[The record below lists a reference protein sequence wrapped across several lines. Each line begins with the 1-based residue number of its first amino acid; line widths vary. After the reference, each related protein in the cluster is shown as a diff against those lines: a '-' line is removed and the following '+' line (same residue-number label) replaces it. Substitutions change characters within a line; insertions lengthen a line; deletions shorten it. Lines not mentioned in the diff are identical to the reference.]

1 MRVLLVHPSALL
13 YSEVYLRLEPL
24 GLECVAAA
32 CRDAGHEVRIL
43 DLQIFNHTDFDQELR
58 QFRPDVL
65 GFGLNYLANI
75 PEAID
80 LSKKAKD
87 TLKDVYVIF
96 GGHSVSFVAD
106 EVLKHG
112 DGALDAVVKGEG
124 EITVPALLANLPGN
138 VDGTPGVITA
148 RVSGPRAEML
158 ADLNII
164 RPARDLTRKR
174 RKYFIGELDPCAS
187 IEFSRGCP
195 WDCSF
200 CSAWTF
206 YGRSYRTADP
216 AKIAEEMA
224 SIKEPNVFIVDD
236 VAFIY
241 PEHGMAIAD
250 EMEKLGVKKRFYLET
265 RCDVLI
271 KNKEVFARWAKMGLT
286 YMFLGLESLDGE
298 QLKQFRKRITPN
310 QNFEALDIAR
320 KLKIEV
326 AINLIT
332 DPSWGKEQFEQAR
345 EWATKVPEVVHLTV
359 ATPYPG
365 TELFH
370 TETRELTST
379 DYRLYDIQHAVLP
392 TKLPLREFYAELV
405 KTQQIINQKFMG
417 WRTAVAVS
425 KILAGQLARGQTNF
439 LKMLFK
445 FSSVYNVDRFVT
457 DHDKPVQYNLRRPAE
472 YPGKTKV
479 SDLLVH
485 LKVNPGQGAKN
496 GGSKGSGDG
505 GGRRNVT
512 LKTHGAD
519 TAMLPAGPVV
529 DAP

>member
-24 GLECVAAA
+24 GMECVAAA
-32 CRDAGHEVRIL
+32 CRNAGHEVRLL
-43 DLQIFNHTDFDQELR
+43 DLQIFNHRDFDAELKS
-58 QFRPDVL
+58 FRPDAL

-80 LSKKAKD
+80 LAKRAKD
-87 TLKDVYVIF
+87 LLPDCFVMA

-106 EVLKHG
+106 EVLQQA
-112 DGALDAVVKGEG
+112 DGALDCIVKGEG
-124 EITVPALLANLPGN
+124 EITVPAVLAAIPN
-138 VDGTPGVITA
+138 VHGTPGVVTLRGA
-148 RVSGPRAEML
+148 GPRAEML
-158 ADLNII
+158 ADLNLI
-164 RPARDLTRKR
+164 RPARDLTRRR

-216 AKIAEEMA
+216 AVVAEEMA
-224 SIKEPNVFIVDD
+224 QIREPNVFIVDD
-236 VAFIY
+236 VAFIH

-250 EMEKLGVKKRFYLET
+250 ELEKRGVKKRYYLET

-271 KNKEVFARWAKMGLT
+271 RNEEVFARWAKMGLS
-286 YMFLGLESLDGE
+286 YMFLGLESLDAE
-298 QLKQFRKRITPN
+298 QLKVFRKRITPN
-310 QNFEALDIAR
+310 QNFEALEVAR
-320 KLKIEV
+320 RLKIEV

-332 DPSWGKEQFEQAR
+332 DPSWSREQFEQAR
-345 EWATKVPEVVHLTV
+345 EWAVKVPEIVHMTV

-370 TETRELTST
+370 TEQRELTST
-379 DYRLYDIQHAVLP
+379 DYRLYDIQHAVVP

-405 KTQQIINQKFMG
+405 KTQEIINRKFMG
-417 WRTAVAVS
+417 WKTAVAVS
-425 KILAGQLARGQTNF
+425 KILANQLAHGQTNF

-445 FSSVYNVDRFVT
+445 FSKVYNVDRFHG
-457 DHDKPVQYNLRRPAE
+457 DHFKPVKYNLRRPSE
-472 YPGKTKV
+472 YPGKVKV
-479 SDLLVH
+479 NDLLVH
-485 LKVNPGQGAKN
+485 LKVNPAQAAAMRG
-496 GGSKGSGDG
+496 
-505 GGRRNVT
+505 VT
-512 LKTHGAD
+512 QRAHASD
-519 TAMLPAGPVV
+519 TAAMPAV
-529 DAP
+529 DAS